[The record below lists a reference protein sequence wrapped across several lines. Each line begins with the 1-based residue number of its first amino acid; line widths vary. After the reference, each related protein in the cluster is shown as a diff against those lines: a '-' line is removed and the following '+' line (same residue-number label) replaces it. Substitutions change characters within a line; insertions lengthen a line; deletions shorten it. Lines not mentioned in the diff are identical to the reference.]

1 MKRGKAAKALLL
13 GVLAMGLV
21 SCGNNPNLPSSSE
34 NSSTSVDTVIPVTG
48 VRIQSEPTELEVGQ
62 SLALSIEVSPSN
74 ATNQGFDIVADKEDA
89 VSISGTTITAL
100 KAGEVTLTVTTH
112 EGNFTDSI
120 KLSIF
125 ERRTIVDDAQF
136 LNNLHVDEFAH
147 GEYPT
152 TSGWGLSRP
161 GIVGFLLAA
170 PITLANSPISF
181 NP

>member
-21 SCGNNPNLPSSSE
+21 SCGNNPNPLSSSE

-89 VSISGTTITAL
+89 VSIS
-100 KAGEVTLTVTTH
+100 
-112 EGNFTDSI
+112 
-120 KLSIF
+120 
-125 ERRTIVDDAQF
+125 ER
-136 LNNLHVDEFAH
+136 
-147 GEYPT
+147 P
-152 TSGWGLSRP
+152 SRP
-161 GIVGFLLAA
+161 
-170 PITLANSPISF
+170 
-181 NP
+181 

>member
-21 SCGNNPNLPSSSE
+21 SCGNNPNPPSSSE
-34 NSSTSVDTVIPVTG
+34 NSSTSVDSVIPVTG

-89 VSISGTTITAL
+89 VSISGSTITAL

-112 EGNFTDSI
+112 EGNFTD
-120 KLSIF
+120 
-125 ERRTIVDDAQF
+125 
-136 LNNLHVDEFAH
+136 
-147 GEYPT
+147 
-152 TSGWGLSRP
+152 
-161 GIVGFLLAA
+161 
-170 PITLANSPISF
+170 
-181 NP
+181 